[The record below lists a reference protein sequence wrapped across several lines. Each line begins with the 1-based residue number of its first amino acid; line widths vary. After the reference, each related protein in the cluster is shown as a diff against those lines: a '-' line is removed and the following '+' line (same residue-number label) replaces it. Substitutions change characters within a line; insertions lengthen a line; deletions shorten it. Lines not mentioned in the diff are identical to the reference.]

1 MSINMFVNKRMRCQ
15 AGLSMVEL
23 VLFIVI
29 VGIAVA
35 GVLMV
40 MVQGNKASADP
51 QLRKQAVSIAEGLL
65 EEIQL
70 ARFTYCD
77 PADDSAEEATGAFV
91 TDATGTPVGC
101 KKWVEAVG
109 PEKRNVNDVEDQ
121 RNDDAR
127 PYDNV
132 NDYVTAFSQEQSFPL
147 TDLNQISAGEL
158 TPGNNVDANLLKPY
172 TAFLTITPGTLGSGT
187 GAIASDGSAANSE
200 VLRIRVRVHYA
211 SEDVVLDGYRTRY
224 APKAVP

>member
-1 MSINMFVNKRMRCQ
+1 MSINKCVNKRLRRQ
-15 AGLSMVEL
+15 SGLSMVEL

-40 MVQGNKASADP
+40 MIQGNKASADP
-51 QLRKQAVSIAEGLL
+51 QLRKQAVSIAEGIL

-70 ARFTYCD
+70 ARYTWCD
-77 PADDSAEEATGAFV
+77 PADDTAETATGAFV
-91 TDATGTPVGC
+91 TTSAPGAPVGC
-101 KKWVEAVG
+101 TKWIEAVG
-109 PEKRNVNDVEDQ
+109 PEKRDVNDAADQ

-132 NDYVTAFSQEQSFPL
+132 NDYVTAYGQEQSFPL
-147 TDLNQISAGEL
+147 TDLNQAAAGDL
-158 TPGNNVDANLLKPY
+158 TPANNADPTLLKPY
-172 TAFLTITPGTLGSGT
+172 TAFLTITPESLGSDA
-187 GAIASDGSAANSE
+187 GAIAASTND
-200 VLRIRVRVHYA
+200 VLRIRVRIHYA

-224 APKAVP
+224 APNAVP

>member
-1 MSINMFVNKRMRCQ
+1 
-15 AGLSMVEL
+15 MVEL

-35 GVLMV
+35 GILMV
-40 MVQGNKASADP
+40 MIQSNKASADP
-51 QLRKQAVSIAEGLL
+51 QLRKQAISIAEGLL

-77 PADDSAEEATGAFV
+77 PGDDTAEEASGAFV
-91 TDATGTPVGC
+91 TDATGTPIGC
-101 KKWVEAVG
+101 KKWVETVG
-109 PEKRNVNDVEDQ
+109 PEKRNVNDADDQ
-121 RNDDAR
+121 RNDDMR

-132 NDYVTAFSQEQSFPL
+132 NDYVTAFSNEELFPL
-147 TDLNQISAGEL
+147 TDLNEKSAGEL
-158 TPGNNVDANLLKPY
+158 TPGNNADANLLKPY
-172 TAFLTITPGTLGSGT
+172 TAFLTITPESLGSGT
-187 GAIASDGSAANSE
+187 GLIASDASAAGND

-224 APKAVP
+224 APNAVP

>member
-1 MSINMFVNKRMRCQ
+1 MSTNKRRQ
-15 AGLSMVEL
+15 TGVSMIEL

-40 MVQGNKASADP
+40 MIQGNKASTDP
-51 QLRKQAVSIAEGLL
+51 QMRKQAVSIAEGLL

-77 PADDSAEEATGAFV
+77 PSDEDADAAMS
-91 TDATGTPVGC
+91 
-101 KKWVEAVG
+101 
-109 PEKRNVNDVEDQ
+109 PEDCSVPETVNPEPG
-121 RNDDAR
+121 NER

-132 NDYVTAFSQEQSFPL
+132 NDYVTEFSKEQPFEEKSLEKKTGTL
-147 TDLNQISAGEL
+147 TDLSGDNVDEL
-158 TPGNNVDANLLKPY
+158 TPY
-172 TAFLTITPGTLGSGT
+172 TAFLTITPESLGVNTGAAGT
-187 GAIASDGSAANSE
+187 GLIASNASPAGNE
-200 VLRIRVRVHYA
+200 VLRIRVRVRYA

-224 APKAVP
+224 APRAIP

>member
-1 MSINMFVNKRMRCQ
+1 MLTNTFANKRLRRQ

-40 MVQGNKASADP
+40 MIQSNKASADP
-51 QLRKQAVSIAEGLL
+51 QMRKQAVSIAEGLL

-70 ARFTYCD
+70 ARFTWCD
-77 PADDSAEEATGAFV
+77 PGDDNADTANSAADCSV
-91 TDATGTPVGC
+91 
-101 KKWVEAVG
+101 
-109 PEKRNVNDVEDQ
+109 PEKAGLEPGND
-121 RNDDAR
+121 R

-132 NDYVTAFSQEQSFPL
+132 NDYVTAFSNEESFLL
-147 TDLNQISAGEL
+147 TDLNENPVG
-158 TPGNNVDANLLKPY
+158 DLKPY
-172 TAFLTITPGTLGSGT
+172 TAFLTITPESLGSGA
-187 GAIASDGSAANSE
+187 GAIASNTND

-224 APKAVP
+224 APNAIP

>member
-1 MSINMFVNKRMRCQ
+1 MSTSKLTAMFANKLTDKFANKRIRRQ

-35 GVLMV
+35 GILMV
-40 MVQGNKASADP
+40 MIQSNKASADP
-51 QLRKQAVSIAEGLL
+51 QLRKQAISIAEGLL

-77 PADDSAEEATGAFV
+77 PGDDNADTADSIDDCSVPEIA
-91 TDATGTPVGC
+91 
-101 KKWVEAVG
+101 G
-109 PEKRNVNDVEDQ
+109 PEPGND
-121 RNDDAR
+121 R

-132 NDYVTAFSQEQSFPL
+132 NDYVTAYGQEESFPL
-147 TDLNQISAGEL
+147 IDLNKNPVGDLA
-158 TPGNNVDANLLKPY
+158 PY
-172 TAFLTITPGTLGSGT
+172 TAFLTITPESLGSGT
-187 GAIASDGSAANSE
+187 GLIASNASAAGNE
-200 VLRIRVRVHYA
+200 VLRIRVRVRYA

-224 APKAVP
+224 APNAVP